1 MLNNATLSQLR
12 DMGLPAMAS
21 CFKEQS
27 ELRSAEKSGTAPL
40 SFEERFGL
48 LVEAER
54 LSRRNNRINRLIKQ
68 AGCGLTVR
76 RFPSVLEDIDYSGK
90 HGITKPEV
98 LKLSLGNYIK
108 KAQNIFISGP
118 TGVGKT
124 YLACALGRAACA
136 QGVQV
141 VYSRVSDFFRN
152 IPTPTPHFRKISFR
166 DKCAQTSLL
175 IFDDW
180 GLKKFSPEETH
191 ELSDLFERRYG
202 RASTI
207 ISGQVPFT
215 SWHDLFP
222 DPTQADSILDRLV
235 HNAYI
240 YNISG
245 ESMRKTIGKRSLESK
260 D

>member
-12 DMGLPAMAS
+12 DMGLSAMAS

-27 ELRSAEKSGTAPL
+27 ELRSAEQSGIASL

-48 LVEAER
+48 LVEAEW

-68 AGCGLTVR
+68 ADF
-76 RFPSVLEDIDYSGK
+76 RFPAVLEDIDYVGK

-108 KAQNIFISGP
+108 KAQNICISGP

-124 YLACALGRAACA
+124 YLSCALGRAACT
-136 QGVQV
+136 QGMQV
-141 VYSRVSDFFRN
+141 VYSRVSDFFQN
-152 IPTPTPHFRKISFR
+152 SAAATPSFRKMSFR
-166 DKCAQTSLL
+166 DKCAQTTLL

-180 GLKKFSPEETH
+180 GLKKFSLEETH

-235 HNAYI
+235 RNAYI

-245 ESMRKTIGKRSLESK
+245 ESMRKTIGKRSLESH